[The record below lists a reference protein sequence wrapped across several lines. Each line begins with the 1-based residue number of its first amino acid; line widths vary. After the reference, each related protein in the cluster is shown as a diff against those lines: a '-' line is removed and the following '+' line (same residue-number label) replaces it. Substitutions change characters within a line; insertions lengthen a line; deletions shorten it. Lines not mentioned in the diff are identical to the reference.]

1 MTLNFSI
8 NILETN
14 GAISQ
19 KIANALIPQVD
30 RYLDN
35 MFNQIK
41 NLIPTTIINSI
52 MNQPEYAS
60 LLSGQLKAEF
70 GLPDSDS
77 RLSQILSTIQDSSNI
92 VRKQTS
98 ITGGKIS
105 SGIRFQMIKS
115 DFEDLVN
122 LGAASFTTEKG
133 SNLNWLKWLL
143 TEGDSVIISDY
154 QFIAGSYA
162 SSRTGMGIM
171 RSFGGAFWRVP
182 PEFAGT
188 IRNNWI
194 TRAIDDASSDIEK
207 QLENILRN

>member
-14 GAISQ
+14 SAISQ

-35 MFNQIK
+35 VFNQIK
-41 NLIPTTIINSI
+41 NLIPSTIINSI
-52 MNQPEYAS
+52 MSQPEYTS

-70 GLPDSDS
+70 GLPDADS
-77 RLSQILSTIQDSSNI
+77 RVSQILSTIQNSSNI
-92 VRKQTS
+92 IKKQTS

-115 DFEDLVN
+115 DFEDLIS
-122 LGAASFTTEKG
+122 LGIASFTTEKG